1 MQPNMTAMIAIKKD
15 YNIPVSSIRF
25 KNKILGWATNENSKN
40 RFKTKFNLWTIQSNE
55 TFAKKIVNKYK
66 KRKKF
71 YLQVIAKEFLNI
83 LGLKNSDIFF
93 KDLHGWKYSH
103 NNEPIKPNSYW
114 DKKLRLGICG
124 DWFNGPRVED
134 AWISAQDLYKKI
146 LKPLSFL
153 LLDSCF

>member
-55 TFAKKIVNKYK
+55 TFAKKIIKKYK

-71 YLQVIAKEFLNI
+71 YLQVITKEFLNI
-83 LGLKNSDIFF
+83 LGLKNSDIFL
-93 KDLHGWKYSH
+93 KNYMVGNILIIMNLLNLIAIG
-103 NNEPIKPNSYW
+103 IKNSGLEY
-114 DKKLRLGICG
+114 
-124 DWFNGPRVED
+124 VEIGLTD
-134 AWISAQDLYKKI
+134 RE
-146 LKPLSFL
+146 
-153 LLDSCF
+153 